1 MAGIMIPISMS
12 QGVQRA
18 REDNQADQRFAMDQ
32 EYNQRRLEGLDLS
45 QRRDRMA
52 LDEMEKGAPLRE
64 LQRKAQ
70 MTSEM
75 ARQAY
80 TWLANGHPEL
90 GEVPDDQI
98 GGYMAKVLSD
108 TPVFGEVKVQPDGSL
123 SDGKR
128 TMKMDRQTALKM
140 LAGLADPERA
150 MQLAQ
155 QEQQYINEKGK
166 VETMTAGE
174 AKSRGLGLA
183 TDQKA
188 GFDLNAARISDKY
201 AEQDA
206 RLGLDVKR
214 AQRDAHNRANREKP
228 DEMQFVSPDGKTART
243 MDRKQGLEMGWTPM
257 ADYKATAALQGGGDP
272 YDFSKQN
279 AGSVEDDAYDAY
291 LADMGYQFSVVK
303 DEFGNPVK
311 QWAKGGKPAEISP
324 DDHASARNYARLT
337 NRILAS
343 GEAKSVPAAR
353 ELAAR
358 KLAELQKF
366 NKAFFERT
374 KKTADQD
381 PEGFKAFVQQAIS
394 GGNSTSTR

>member
-1 MAGIMIPISMS
+1 MAGIMIPITMS
-12 QGVQRA
+12 QGIQRA

-52 LDEMEKGAPLRE
+52 LDEMEKDAPLKDLE
-64 LQRKAQ
+64 RKART
-70 MTSEM
+70 TSEM
-75 ARQAY
+75 AKQAY
-80 TWLANGHPEL
+80 VMLNSGHPEW
-90 GEVPDDQI
+90 GQIPDDQV
-98 GGYMAKVLSD
+98 GPFMAKFLTD

-140 LAGLADPERA
+140 LAGLADPAKA
-150 MQLAQ
+150 MELAQ

-201 AEQDA
+201 AEKDA

-214 AQRDAHNRANREKP
+214 AQLDNARREGRSK
-228 DEMQFVSPDGKTART
+228 DEMQFVSPDGKTVRT
-243 MDRKQGLEMGWTPM
+243 MDRKQGLEMGWTPYGDF
-257 ADYKATAALQGGGDP
+257 AATQKLQGLGEDP
-272 YDFSKQN
+272 YDFSKQSP
-279 AGSVEDDAYDAY
+279 GSIEGDAYDAY
-291 LADMGYQFSVVK
+291 LADIGYQFSIVK

-311 QWAKGGKPAEISP
+311 QWTKGGKAAEISP

>member
-32 EYNQRRLEGLDLS
+32 EYNQRRLDGLDIGM
-45 QRRDRMA
+45 QRDRLA
-52 LDEMEKGAPLRE
+52 LGEAQKDAPLKDLE
-64 LQRKAQ
+64 RKART
-70 MTSEM
+70 TSEM
-75 ARQAY
+75 AKQAY
-80 TWLANGHPEL
+80 VMLNSGHPEW
-90 GEVPDDQI
+90 GQIPDDQV
-98 GGYMAKVLSD
+98 GPFMAKFLTD
-108 TPVFGEVKVQPDGSL
+108 TPVFGEAKLMPDGTI

-128 TMKMDRQTALKM
+128 AIQMDRQTALKM
-140 LAGLADPERA
+140 LSGLADPAKA
-150 MQLAQ
+150 MELAQ

-214 AQRDAHNRANREKP
+214 AQLDNARREGRSK
-228 DEMQFVSPDGKTART
+228 DEMQFVSPDGKTVKT
-243 MDRKQGLEMGWTPM
+243 MSKKDGLAAGWTPYG
-257 ADYKATAALQGGGDP
+257 DFTATQKLQGLGEDP
-272 YDFSKQN
+272 YDFSKQSP
-279 AGSVEDDAYDAY
+279 GSIEGDAYDAY
-291 LADMGYQFSVVK
+291 LADMGYQFSIAK
-303 DEFGNPVK
+303 DEFDNPVK
-311 QWAKGGKPAEISP
+311 QWTKGGKAAEISP
-324 DDHASARNYARLT
+324 EDHASARNYARLT

-358 KLAELQKF
+358 KLAELQKL

>member
-1 MAGIMIPISMS
+1 MAGIMIPITMS
-12 QGVQRA
+12 QGIQRA

-70 MTSEM
+70 VTSEM
-75 ARQAY
+75 AKQAY
-80 TWLANGHPEL
+80 VMLNSGHPEW
-90 GEVPDDQI
+90 GQIPDDQV
-98 GGYMAKVLSD
+98 GPFMAKFLTD

-214 AQRDAHNRANREKP
+214 AQLDNARREGRSK
-228 DEMQFVSPDGKTART
+228 DEMQFVSPDGKTVRT
-243 MDRKQGLEMGWTPM
+243 MDRKQGLEMGWTPYGDF
-257 ADYKATAALQGGGDP
+257 AATQKLQGLGEDP
-272 YDFSKQN
+272 YDFSKQSP
-279 AGSVEDDAYDAY
+279 GSIEGDAYDAY
-291 LADMGYQFSVVK
+291 LADIGYQFSIVK

-311 QWAKGGKPAEISP
+311 QWTKGGKAAEISP
-324 DDHASARNYARLT
+324 EDHASARDYARLT

-358 KLAELQKF
+358 KLAELQKL